1 MCVRV
6 RTRIKYND
14 KNWHDKRDL
23 RDTTHQ
29 EDANVV
35 CVVKH
40 KKNNI
45 IISDKKIERISVRE
59 GIV

>member
-6 RTRIKYND
+6 RTRRIKYND

-40 KKNNI
+40 KK
-45 IISDKKIERISVRE
+45 KHHHQ
-59 GIV
+59 